1 VLVRKGSA
9 ASARMGRQRTGV
21 RAPETDR
28 IGGAKRVCAI
38 CVSPYRVALSGTRNV
53 MTNLNENDLAV
64 LELLVMK
71 PRDYFPPLALRVARK
86 LSKHGLAVC
95 QSGCPGRNVDCEIG

>member
-1 VLVRKGSA
+1 
-9 ASARMGRQRTGV
+9 
-21 RAPETDR
+21 
-28 IGGAKRVCAI
+28 
-38 CVSPYRVALSGTRNV
+38 
-53 MTNLNENDLAV
+53 MTHLNENDLAV

-95 QSGCPGRNVDCEIG
+95 QRGEWYVTAAGLRQVHHQLH